1 MKRMSGSGKISMKI
15 VKIANK
21 HEIKIDD
28 EDYEKYTQQ
37 NYVWDIVYRRRG
49 VIRYV
54 RVMQRGTVG
63 VVAAR
68 KQFKRQRIHRLIMG
82 VTDPKIIVDHVNRD
96 PLDNRKLNLR
106 LCTVA
111 ENNRNSRP
119 SSTRNT
125 SGFKGVSRT
134 MSKKWVARIQYNG
147 KDMHVGTFTTPQAAA
162 EAYDKKASELFGEF
176 ACTNKMLGKLG

>member
-1 MKRMSGSGKISMKI
+1 MKI

-37 NYVWDIVYRRRG
+37 NYVWDIVYRRR

-54 RVMQRGTVG
+54 RVMPRGTAG

-68 KQFKRQRIHRLIMG
+68 KQFKRQRIHRLVMG

-106 LCTVA
+106 LCTIA
-111 ENNRNSRP
+111 ENTRNSGP
-119 SSTRNT
+119 SLSRNT

-134 MSKKWVARIQYNG
+134 RSKKWVARIQRDG
-147 KDMHVGTFTTPQAAA
+147 KEINIGVFVTPQTAA
-162 EAYDKKASELFGEF
+162 EAYDKKALELFGEF